1 MADGDVRIK
10 ASIEGINKVVDDLKK
25 LTGQFKELE
34 KESESLDK
42 GLNQSKRGFDLFGIS
57 LKDGNLSIDKSTL
70 SLYALALAA
79 YKVGKESIDSSLKFS
94 GLMVGLE
101 QAAGNS
107 TATNNALNFLSDTSK
122 QLGLNVHD
130 LIDPFKRFAAS
141 AKGTALEG
149 AALEPIFKGVASAAS
164 VMKLSGED
172 LKGVFKALSD
182 MMSKGTV
189 SAEELKGQ
197 LGDRLPGALG
207 IAAKAMGLTTQELL
221 KMMQEGKILASDLL
235 PKLGAELERTFG
247 KTALDSANT
256 AQASFNRFNEAIEN
270 LKITIG
276 QSGLVD
282 MFAALAEGATKLLEV
297 FGGPNEFEIAKKIK
311 EIDISSLDA
320 FSKQLEELYKKAGEA
335 PERLK
340 MFEETVKPKVSA
352 EAWEK
357 IKGSILSSRDSAI
370 GAAGEIEKKFITL
383 ADMVQGNVKTV
394 AKSTEKITVEAANK
408 TKDLLNEIREEGM
421 KHFEDQI
428 KKEEKALDDMWKYRK
443 DLAELEIKLGKSTRD
458 EKVKILSEQLRAT
471 EKNTSDEIRLINEII
486 DENERMAVDEIKRIR
501 QVTGTHREEAIKQLT
516 IELFK
521 YADMGD
527 AGVTAMTRITEAIRD
542 VATETDTN
550 FTRVRNYVKETSE
563 EMKGAFTDAL
573 EELITKGSSF
583 KEVMGNLWDDIKRII
598 LRKIAEIVADKLW
611 GELFSG
617 IGSASGGGAL
627 GGAAGAAGVGGAGG
641 VGDLGKIG
649 AVVGAGKLTADAIK
663 GGLSDNPTL
672 LDAAKNPMAF
682 FNTVVA
688 DSLVDQFKNP
698 SKSDGIGA
706 AINPVAWI
714 SGNAVKD
721 AGKKIGN
728 IFGWATGTDMIADKP
743 TLFVAG
749 ERGSERVSVKPLGA
763 TGAGGNQG
771 GGNIQINGPVFFD
784 EITLGRFMKG
794 QFKLIQAESSR
805 FS

>member
-1 MADGDVRIK
+1 MAEGDVRIK

-25 LTGQFKELE
+25 VTGQFKELE
-34 KESESLDK
+34 KETKSLDK
-42 GLNQSKRGFDLFGIS
+42 SLDDSKRELIAFGIPLNATS
-57 LKDGNLSIDKSTL
+57 ALAGAAAVGIG
-70 SLYALALAA
+70 ALALGLVKIA
-79 YKVGKESIDSSLKFS
+79 KESIPAALNFS
-94 GLMVGLE
+94 GLMVGLQ
-101 QAAGNS
+101 QATGSS
-107 TATNNALNFLSDTSK
+107 TATNNALNFLSETSK

-164 VMKLSGED
+164 VMKLGGEE

-182 MMSKGTV
+182 MLSKGTV

-197 LGDRLPGALG
+197 LGDRLPGALN
-207 IAAKAMGLTTQELL
+207 IAAKAMGLTTSELL
-221 KMMQEGKILASDLL
+221 KMMEQGKILAVDLL

-247 KTALDSANT
+247 KTALDSADT

-282 MFAALAEGATKLLEV
+282 AFAALAEGAAKLLAV

-320 FSKQLEELYKKAGEA
+320 FSKELEELYKKAEEA
-335 PERLK
+335 PQRLK
-340 MFEETVKPKVSA
+340 YFEETVKPKVSA
-352 EAWEK
+352 EQWETLTK
-357 IKGSILSSRDSAI
+357 QILSSRDSALL
-370 GAAGEIEKKFITL
+370 AAGEVEKKFINL

-394 AKSTEKITVEAANK
+394 SKSTEKITVEAANK
-408 TKDLLNEIREEGM
+408 IKDLLNEIREEGI

-516 IELFK
+516 IELLK

-550 FTRVRNYVKETSE
+550 FTRVRNYVRETSE
-563 EMKGAFTDAL
+563 EMKGAFTNAL
-573 EELITKGSSF
+573 EDLITKGSSF

-617 IGSASGGGAL
+617 IGSASGGGSL
-627 GGAAGAAGVGGAGG
+627 GGAAGVGGAGG
-641 VGDLGKIG
+641 IGDLGKIG
-649 AVVGAGKLTADAIK
+649 AVAGAGKLTADAIK

-763 TGAGGNQG
+763 TGAGGNQI